1 MLEAPNLTFLDSN
14 HLWNP
19 NEVYFWQSEPLQN
32 KLPWVH
38 SLQCTN
44 AILQMSEAGNL
55 RIFVQPGNTSLALLP
70 G

>member
-32 KLPWVH
+32 KLPWVRPQSSVH
-38 SLQCTN
+38 QCN
-44 AILQMSEAGNL
+44 SADE
-55 RIFVQPGNTSLALLP
+55 
-70 G
+70 